1 MLKSTLSAFLIILFV
16 VCWIRIDSFF
26 PPEAHADT
34 QTSPSDSN
42 EQDRRFLEQYHEKQ
56 FDLEDRLHKARQAK
70 NEREVEKAE
79 RQLQKLHRQIRE
91 HHRDHSHDAHR
102 DREQQI
108 DQHKHRI
115 QKMHLAAEH
124 LEEAGL
130 SKLADQVHRQ
140 AKQQEI
146 HLREQIERAMHHE
159 HRSISHHE
167 THELLHQLRNEVREL
182 KIEVQELKEVI
193 SDRSSDSEE

>member
-1 MLKSTLSAFLIILFV
+1 MLKSTLAAALIVLFV
-16 VCWIRIDSFF
+16 VCWMRMDSSFF
-26 PPEAHADT
+26 PETHADA
-34 QTSPSDSN
+34 QTSPNDSN
-42 EQDRRFLEQYHEKQ
+42 EQDRRFLEQYHETQ
-56 FDLEDRLHKARQAK
+56 FDLEDRLNKARQAK
-70 NEREVEKAE
+70 NEREVEKVE

-102 DREQQI
+102 NREQHI

-130 SKLADQVHRQ
+130 GKLAAQVHRQ

-146 HLREQIERAMHHE
+146 HLQEQIERAMQHE
-159 HRSISHHE
+159 HRPMPHHE